1 VVTRHTE
8 QNSGKHLL
16 KAMFTTRMNLFKN
29 IKKSLRRIKLKQKKK
44 TLWRAQNQSHNE
56 PEVTGSSKIHS
67 LWLLWTDVLALIS
80 SRHHTSFAVS
90 LVL

>member
-1 VVTRHTE
+1 MAVHADERNFGGCV
-8 QNSGKHLL
+8 LII
-16 KAMFTTRMNLFKN
+16 NLCVN
-29 IKKSLRRIKLKQKKK
+29 
-44 TLWRAQNQSHNE
+44 ANHNE